1 MEYRCFDKLTMRNK
15 LKVLAYNRVKFE
27 ETLKLEPSN
36 LSSGLIDKIKCIRRN
51 LIDYDIQREDGYQN
65 GFLDTLVDIKE
76 ILLNL

>member
-15 LKVLAYNRVKFE
+15 LKVLAYNNVKFE
-27 ETLKLEPSN
+27 ETLKLESN
-36 LSSGLIDKIKCIRRN
+36 PTKGLDDKIKCIRRN
-51 LIDYDIQREDGYQN
+51 LIGYAIQRDNGYQN